1 LAKIKVSVVN
11 CSSYYPEILD
21 PALEACLKALNCFKD
36 IIKPGKKIL
45 IKPNLLSPNHPEKT
59 ITTHPMFVEAVIK
72 MIVEV
77 TGQPENI
84 TLADSCVPILPHTEN
99 GLKKLY
105 EATGMISLPERTGII
120 LNYDNGSTKISFAD
134 GVSVKQID
142 AINPVVEAD
151 IIINIPKL
159 KTHNLTVTTGAV
171 KNMFGIIPGMG
182 KPGFHTRFFDVS
194 MFCNLLIDIAYA
206 VRPQLTIMDGIL
218 GMEGDGPGNGGTPRK
233 TNLILASIDPF
244 ALDNI
249 ASNIMGLNEDDNPV
263 LFEAKKRKIS
273 GAFIENIEL
282 LGGSLS
288 ELKIKGFKLP
298 HVTRKEISSNIIT
311 NAIKRVA
318 RNSLNP
324 YPKINRKKCM
334 RDSCKTCK
342 KICPQSAISD
352 SLKDKDALIFDY
364 NKCTRCFCC
373 SEACPEGAIEN
384 KYTFIGNIMVNKYGL
399 GGKKTLNNMT
409 G

>member
-1 LAKIKVSVVN
+1 LNKIKVSVVN
-11 CSSYYPEILD
+11 CTSYDPEILD
-21 PALEACLKALNCFKD
+21 NALEDCLNTLNCFKD

-45 IKPNLLSPNHPEKT
+45 IKPNLLSPNNKEKA

-72 MIVEV
+72 KIVQI

-84 TLADSCVPILPHTEN
+84 TLADSCVPILPHTGN

-105 EATGMISLPERTGII
+105 EATGMINLPERTGIN
-120 LNYDNGSTKISFAD
+120 LNYDNRSTKISFTD

-142 AINPVVEAD
+142 AMSPVVEAD

-171 KNMFGIIPGMG
+171 KNMFGIIPGMA

-194 MFCNLLIDIAYA
+194 MFCNLLIDIACA
-206 VRPQLTIMDGIL
+206 VPPQLTIMDGIL

-249 ASNIMGLNEDDNPV
+249 ASNIMGLSEDDNPV
-263 LFEAKKRKIS
+263 LSEAKKRKIN
-273 GAFIENIEL
+273 GAFLENIEL

-288 ELKIKGFKLP
+288 ELKINGFKLP
-298 HVTRKEISSNIIT
+298 HASRKEISSNFIT
-311 NAIKRVA
+311 NTIKRFA

-324 YPKINRKKCM
+324 YPKIDRKKCIGE
-334 RDSCKTCK
+334 SCKTCK

-352 SLKDKDALIFDY
+352 SAKDKDALIFDY
-364 NKCTRCFCC
+364 NKCSRCFCC

-384 KYTFIGNIMVNKYGL
+384 KYTFIGNVMVNKYGL
-399 GGKKTLNNMT
+399 GGKKNIK
-409 G
+409 

>member
-1 LAKIKVSVVN
+1 MDKIKVSVVH
-11 CSSYYPEILD
+11 CSSYDPEIID
-21 PALEACLKALNCFKD
+21 PALEKCLKALNCFKD

-45 IKPNLLSPNHPEKT
+45 IKPNLLSPNNPEKA

-72 MIVEV
+72 KIAEI

-84 TLADSCVPILPHTEN
+84 ILADSCVPVLSHTKN

-105 EATGMISLPERTGII
+105 EATGMINLPKRTGII
-120 LNYDNGSTKISFAD
+120 LNYDNGSTKISVAD

-142 AINPVVEAD
+142 VMSPVVKAD

-159 KTHNLTVTTGAV
+159 KTHNLTVVTGAV
-171 KNMFGIIPGMG
+171 KNMFGIIPGMA

-194 MFCNLLIDIAYA
+194 MFCNMLIDIVSA

-218 GMEGDGPGNGGTPRK
+218 GMEGDGPGNGGAPRR
-233 TNLILASIDPF
+233 TNLILASADPF

-249 ASNIMGLNEDDNPV
+249 ASNIMGLSEDDTPV
-263 LFEAKKRKIS
+263 LSEAKKRNIS
-273 GAFIENIEL
+273 GAFLENIDI
-282 LGGSLS
+282 LGGLLA
-288 ELKIKGFKLP
+288 ELKISGFKLP
-298 HVTRKEISSNIIT
+298 KAARKEISSSIIA
-311 NAIKRVA
+311 NLIKRFA

-324 YPKINRKKCM
+324 YPEINKRKCM
-334 RDSCKTCK
+334 GESCKTCR
-342 KICPQSAISD
+342 KICPQAAITD
-352 SLKDKDALIFDY
+352 SLKDKDGLIFDY

-384 KYTFIGNIMVNKYGL
+384 KYTFLGNLMVNKYGL
-399 GGKKTLNNMT
+399 GGKKKI
-409 G
+409 

>member
-1 LAKIKVSVVN
+1 MGKTKVSVVN
-11 CSSYYPEILD
+11 CSSYDPEILD
-21 PALEACLKALNCFKD
+21 PALKECLKALNCFKD

-45 IKPNLLSPNHPEKT
+45 IKPNLLSPNNPQKA
-59 ITTHPMFVEAVIK
+59 ITTHPMFVVAVIK
-72 MIVEV
+72 KIVEI

-84 TLADSCVPILPHTEN
+84 TLADSCVPILPYTEN

-105 EATGMISLPERTGII
+105 EATGMINLPDRTGII
-120 LNYDNGSTKISFAD
+120 LNYDNESTKISVVD

-142 AINPVVEAD
+142 VISPVVKAD

-171 KNMFGIIPGMG
+171 KNMFGIIPGMA

-194 MFCNLLIDIAYA
+194 MFCNMLIDIACA
-206 VRPQLTIMDGIL
+206 VKPHLTIMDGIL

-233 TNLILASIDPF
+233 TNLILASTDPF

-249 ASNIMGLNEDDNPV
+249 ASNIMGLSEDDNPV
-263 LFEAKKRKIS
+263 LHEAKKRNIS
-273 GAFIENIEL
+273 GAFLENVDI

-288 ELKIKGFKLP
+288 ELKIDGFKLP
-298 HVTRKEISSNIIT
+298 NAARKEIRSNIIT
-311 NAIKRVA
+311 DIIQRVA

-324 YPKINRKKCM
+324 YPKIDRKKC
-334 RDSCKTCK
+334 RGESCKVCK
-342 KICPQSAISD
+342 KICPQAAISD
-352 SLKDKDALIFDY
+352 SLKDKHTLIFDY

-373 SEACPEGAIEN
+373 SEVCPTGAIEN
-384 KYTFIGNIMVNKYGL
+384 KYTFLGNLMVNKYGL
-399 GGKKTLNNMT
+399 GGKKKI
-409 G
+409 

>member
-1 LAKIKVSVVN
+1 MDKIKVSVAN
-11 CSSYYPEILD
+11 CNSYVPEILD
-21 PALEACLKALNCFKD
+21 PALEDCLKALNCFKD

-45 IKPNLLSPNHPEKT
+45 IKPNLLSPSNPEKA
-59 ITTHPMFVEAVIK
+59 ITTHPMFVEAVVK
-72 MIVEV
+72 KIVEI

-84 TLADSCVPILPHTEN
+84 TLADSCVPILPHTKN

-105 EATGMISLPERTGII
+105 ETTGMINLPQRTGII
-120 LNYDNGSTKISFAD
+120 LNYDNRSTKISFAD

-142 AINPVVEAD
+142 AINSVSAAD

-171 KNMFGIIPGMG
+171 KNMFGIIPGMA

-194 MFCNLLIDIAYA
+194 MFCNLLIDIACA
-206 VRPQLTIMDGIL
+206 AKPQLTIMDAVL

-249 ASNIMGLNEDDNPV
+249 ASNIMGLSEDENPV

-273 GAFIENIEL
+273 GAFIENIDL

-288 ELKIKGFKLP
+288 EFKINGFKLP
-298 HVTRKEISSNIIT
+298 HATRKEISSNIIT
-311 NAIKRVA
+311 NTIKRFA

-324 YPKINRKKCM
+324 YPKIDRKKCTGG
-334 RDSCKTCK
+334 SCKTCK

-352 SLKDKDALIFDY
+352 SAKDKDALIFDY
-364 NKCTRCFCC
+364 NKCSRCFCC

-384 KYTFIGNIMVNKYGL
+384 KYTFMGNIMINKYGL
-399 GGKKTLNNMT
+399 GGKKSLR
-409 G
+409 